1 MSKTEATRPVLFE
14 LNGGHPA
21 LDFVNTLDN
30 RFGPD
35 GPAELLQ
42 SYADLLRFLQQANLL
57 SAQRT
62 KLLTDAAT
70 KDTAARALQAAREL
84 REAIA
89 ATLYSAVDGRAPAA
103 ASIRTLERYFLSANR
118 HRQLQWTHS
127 SKQSPRPWGA
137 DWVWRRGEAGVELPV
152 WVLAQAA
159 SDLMT
164 SPALDRLRACGSET
178 CRWVFLDTSKNHSR
192 RWCSMKVCGNRMKA
206 RRFHARPAT

>member
-1 MSKTEATRPVLFE
+1 MSKIETTKPALFE

-30 RFGPD
+30 RFRPD
-35 GPAELLQ
+35 GPAEMLE
-42 SYADLLRFLQQANLL
+42 SYADLLRFLRQANLL

-62 KLLTDAAT
+62 RLLAGAVT
-70 KDTAARALQAAREL
+70 KDAAARALQSAREL
-84 REAIA
+84 REAMA
-89 ATLYSAVDGRAPAA
+89 ATLYSAVDGRAPPAA
-103 ASIRTLERYFLSANR
+103 VIRTLERYFLSASR
-118 HRQLQWTHS
+118 HRQLRWTHS
-127 SKQSPRPWGA
+127 SKHSPKPWGA
-137 DWVWRRGEAGVELPV
+137 HWVWGRGAADVELPL

-178 CRWVFLDTSKNHSR
+178 CRWLFLDTSKNHSR
-192 RWCSMKVCGNRMKA
+192 RWCSMRVCGNRMKA